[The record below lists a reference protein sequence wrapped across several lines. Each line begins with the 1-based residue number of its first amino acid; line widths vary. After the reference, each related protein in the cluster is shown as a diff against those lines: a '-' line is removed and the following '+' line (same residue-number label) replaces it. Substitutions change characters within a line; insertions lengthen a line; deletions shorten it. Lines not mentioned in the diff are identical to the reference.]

1 MQRHSGAVKNW
12 GLSQIYKIQD
22 LMDYSAH
29 TAQPTAL
36 ANAVRPS
43 VNVLREICRFY
54 WILFSHIDNVP
65 LPPLMWTQ
73 YKRRIF
79 IYNTYVLMMIF
90 NEISFIT
97 TYWHVLLCQR
107 QDAVLVLLKIFPLGW
122 INNEGRS
129 LSLWTNGKQKYVRF
143 FSSPFVL
150 CGDKDNNT
158 ACHF

>member
-1 MQRHSGAVKNW
+1 MQRHSGAVKNG
-12 GLSQIYKIQD
+12 GLSQIYKNSEFNGLQCTHNP
-22 LMDYSAH
+22 AH
-29 TAQPTAL
+29 CTGKCSQ
-36 ANAVRPS
+36 S

-97 TYWHVLLCQR
+97 THWHVLPCQR
-107 QDAVLVLLKIFPLGW
+107 QDAVLVLLKIFPLW
-122 INNEGRS
+122 WKNNEGRS

-143 FSSPFVL
+143 FFSPFVL
-150 CGDKDNNT
+150 CGGKDNNS